1 MLSRRIAIAIRRNRI
16 PTDRDSENAMPYS
29 TDPKIRGFRG
39 LHYLYYRGR
48 GFPAS
53 AGTGRR
59 CLSTVLLAPR
69 FRAWFQ
75 VWVVCESTGTK
86 LPLGAAWYK
95 SSLREELDKDLL
107 VGTET
112 LMSIVQLLENALH
125 LCVSLQLALRH
136 FHGIV
141 LRCGLLASSCK
152 FLLLGGSASNTSVV
166 AVRCEPSH
174 FCC

>member
-1 MLSRRIAIAIRRNRI
+1 M
-16 PTDRDSENAMPYS
+16 
-29 TDPKIRGFRG
+29 KIRCTIQPKPETATFRR
-39 LHYLYYRGR
+39 LRVLYNRGR

-53 AGTGRR
+53 AGTGRL

-69 FRAWFQ
+69 LRAWFQ
-75 VWVVCESTGTK
+75 AWVVCESTGTK
-86 LPLGAAWYK
+86 LPLGAVWYK

-136 FHGIV
+136 CHGTV

-152 FLLLGGSASNTSVV
+152 FLLLGGVAFNTSSAV
-166 AVRCEPSH
+166 VRCEPSH